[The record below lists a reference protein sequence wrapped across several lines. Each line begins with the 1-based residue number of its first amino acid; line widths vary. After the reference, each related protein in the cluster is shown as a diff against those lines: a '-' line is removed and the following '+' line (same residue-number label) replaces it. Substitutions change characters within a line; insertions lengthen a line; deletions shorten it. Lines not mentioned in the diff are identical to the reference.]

1 MQMSGN
7 EHVEETTKFVSL
19 FDKFFD
25 CLNVSSLSAGRL
37 KRNAFKAPYRS
48 GTDFRLQVSYIYFIY
63 D

>member
-7 EHVEETTKFVSL
+7 EHVEETAKFVSL

-37 KRNAFKAPYRS
+37 KRNAFKTPYRS
-48 GTDFRLQVSYIYFIY
+48 GTDFRLQVSYIYFI
-63 D
+63 

>member
-7 EHVEETTKFVSL
+7 EHIEETAKFVSL

-37 KRNAFKAPYRS
+37 KRNAFKAPYRL
-48 GTDFRLQVSYIYFIY
+48 GTDFRL
-63 D
+63 